1 MATRL
6 AMDEREAAN
15 RPARDHLDRTRRR
28 LDDGQQELERQQ
40 ASVRWLR
47 DPSEDGVESEPTPDQ
62 Q

>member
-1 MATRL
+1 
-6 AMDEREAAN
+6 MDEREAAN
-15 RPARDHLDRTRRR
+15 RAARDHLDRTRRR

>member
-1 MATRL
+1 
-6 AMDEREAAN
+6 MDAREAAN
-15 RPARDHLDRTRRR
+15 RAARDYIERTRKR

-47 DPSEDGVESEPTPDQ
+47 DPFEDGADDDPTPDQ